1 MFAPALLS
9 LEMLAYEDS
18 QAIFWLLARVAP
30 SLPLSAKMSSGM
42 MFCPECNNMLQPKED
57 RQRQQLKFLCRRCDF
72 FRYAEPTYE
81 ENCVDRINF
90 SYKSKEDMMISPDLS
105 QDPTLGR
112 VPDWR
117 CPACGNLGCVFFQL
131 PERVA
136 EDAMTLVYV
145 CTKSGCGHSVKQDAT
160 QDLDAD
166 ADDSPHAVG
175 RVKSGGLPQVKQ
187 PPPDEAEA
195 EPQPEAVVSEEAK
208 GKDDEV
214 DAEGDADLFGEDQDQ
229 GFGFNNELEEEIAQ
243 NDEFDRGIAEN
254 ELEQEIALEGGEDD
268 NNFGF
273 GSVQV

>member
-1 MFAPALLS
+1 
-9 LEMLAYEDS
+9 
-18 QAIFWLLARVAP
+18 
-30 SLPLSAKMSSGM
+30 MSSCL
-42 MFCPECNNMLQPKED
+42 MFCPECCLFDSAHFAPTTLLAVQHFVAKASFLCSNNMLQPKED

-145 CTKSGCGHSVKQDAT
+145 CTESGCGHSVKQEAT
-160 QDLDAD
+160 QEADAD
-166 ADDSPHAVG
+166 ADGNLEGVP
-175 RVKSGGLPQVKQ
+175 RVKSAKLPEVKQ
-187 PPPDEAEA
+187 PPADELGA
-195 EPQPEAVVSEEAK
+195 QGSPEAAAPADGEEE
-208 GKDDEV
+208 DRELE
-214 DAEGDADLFGEDQDQ
+214 AEGDVDLFGDDQ
-229 GFGFNNELEEEIAQ
+229 GFGFNNELEAEIAQ
-243 NDEFDRGIAEN
+243 NDEFDQEIVGN
-254 ELEQEIALEGGEDD
+254 ELEQEIAMEGEDVEG
-268 NNFGF
+268 NFGF
-273 GSVQV
+273 ERL